1 MTRQLTAKLKRKAR
15 IIHGQILGT
24 ELLVKECGGD
34 VEQAVERH
42 FEMLHDIYAEEF
54 LLAALTDSS
63 DLLLLYEGN
72 AISSEALPLTF
83 FSSKMREIS
92 SALTKVARTTV
103 SLNHAAGHKRPSN
116 FDPRF
121 SGMTIGDLFIG
132 VRVPRPEQ
140 NADSDMTAQIDQTHQ
155 AVRAAISSLEKVA
168 GCINGETLSEDI
180 KEEFPDPAMLDTA
193 LVAAHRL
200 APKKQKYISQVT
212 LINANQDGTQPS
224 PLTQASR
231 GAIENFMQTS
241 PERMANDGCFEG
253 VVHNIDLADSR
264 FEVCFGQANGTA
276 PNGTAPNS
284 TAPNGTA
291 PNGTTPI
298 RCIYD
303 RQQIKNAK
311 DLANQT
317 VKITGSYATSP
328 DGQPRLM
335 AVDDLVVA

>member
-1 MTRQLTAKLKRKAR
+1 MTRNSMANLREKAR
-15 IIHGQILGT
+15 ILHGQIIGT
-24 ELLVKECGGD
+24 QLLVEEYGGD
-34 VEQAVERH
+34 VEQAVDQQFGR
-42 FEMLHDIYAEEF
+42 LHDLYEEEF
-54 LLAALTDSS
+54 LFAAVADSS
-63 DLLLLYEGN
+63 DLLLLYEGD
-72 AISSEALPLTF
+72 AISSGDLPLAF
-83 FSSKMREIS
+83 FSTRLHEIS

-103 SLNHAAGHKRPSN
+103 SLHDSEVVKRPSD
-116 FDPRF
+116 FDPCF
-121 SGMTIGDLFIG
+121 AGMTLGRLWVGARI
-132 VRVPRPEQ
+132 PHP
-140 NADSDMTAQIDQTHQ
+140 DQTADPENPSQTDQTYQ
-155 AVRAAISSLEKVA
+155 AVREAIGSLEKVA
-168 GCINGETLSEDI
+168 GYISSETVSEDI
-180 KEEFPDPAMLDTA
+180 REEFPDPAMLDTA
-193 LVAAHRL
+193 LIAAHRL
-200 APKKQKYISQVT
+200 APKKQKYISELI
-212 LINANQDGTQPS
+212 LINPNTEGTPPS

-264 FEVCFGQANGTA
+264 FEVCFGQTNGTA

-284 TAPNGTA
+284 TAPNSTA
-291 PNGTTPI
+291 PNGTAPI